1 MAKKRVSLGQ
11 VYISS
16 EVYKDIELLKE
27 YYGETTCLRV
37 IEQVVSRHLKMI
49 DRLRKIKVVSNSL
62 TSNG

>member
-16 EVYKDIELLKE
+16 EVYKNIEILKE
-27 YYGETTCLRV
+27 YYGEATCLRV